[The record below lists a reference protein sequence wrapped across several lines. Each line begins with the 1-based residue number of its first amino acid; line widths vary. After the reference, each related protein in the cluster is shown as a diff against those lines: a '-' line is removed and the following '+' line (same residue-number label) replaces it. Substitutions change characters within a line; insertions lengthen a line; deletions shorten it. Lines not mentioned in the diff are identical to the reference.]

1 MDSHSWVLWVGVI
14 AVVLHVM
21 EEYAFGWVAWANE
34 KVAPRFGVTIRE
46 TDFMLGSVG
55 LVFIALA
62 GAAIGWWAPAVS
74 LAVPA
79 LFVLNAVF
87 MHMLPSA
94 RDERLTPGTLSAVF
108 IYLPVAAWM
117 FWAAGTDDRLNFGTF
132 VLAFVLGAVIMAYP
146 IAMLVLRDRFGW
158 EAQTAR
164 AAAEA
169 EATGE
174 DSREEEVPPFEAT
187 PTAQVDEQVEDQV
200 MEADEGSATT
210 VLIADQAP
218 SDDPDD
224 TAIALSEDA
233 ATELDVPGPSED
245 ETTELRRD

>member
-14 AVVLHVM
+14 AVVLHVT
-21 EEYAFGWVAWANE
+21 EEYSFGWVAWANE

-55 LVFIALA
+55 MLFIAMA

-79 LFVLNAVF
+79 LFVLNAIF
-87 MHMLPSA
+87 FHMLPSA

-146 IAMLVLRDRFGW
+146 LAMLVLRDRLGW

-164 AAAEA
+164 TDGGSEA
-169 EATGE
+169 GDDVQEE
-174 DSREEEVPPFEAT
+174 SPREET
-187 PTAQVDEQVEDQV
+187 PSEQIEEQVEGQI
-200 MEADEGSATT
+200 MEPDEGSATT
-210 VLIADQAP
+210 VLIADEEP
-218 SDDPDD
+218 SDDPED
-224 TAIALSEDA
+224 TAIALYEDA
-233 ATELDVPGPSED
+233 ATELDMPRPDED

>member
-1 MDSHSWVLWVGVI
+1 MDSHSWILWVGVI

-21 EEYAFGWVAWANE
+21 EEYSFGWVAWANE
-34 KVAPRFGVTIRE
+34 TLGPRLGVTFTE
-46 TDFMLGSVG
+46 SDFLLTNVA

-79 LFVLNAVF
+79 LFIINAVF
-87 MHMLPSA
+87 FHMLPSA

-132 VLAFVLGAVIMAYP
+132 VLAFVLGGAIMAYP
-146 IAMLVLRDRFGW
+146 LVLLWLRERIGW
-158 EAQTAR
+158 EAQTAGI
-164 AAAEA
+164 AAASASE
-169 EATGE
+169 ESATGSE
-174 DSREEEVPPFEAT
+174 PEGPPAETPHEET
-187 PTAQVDEQVEDQV
+187 PTEQVEEQI
-200 MEADEGSATT
+200 EELPPASKDEGTATT
-210 VLIADQAP
+210 VLVSDPEAP
-218 SDDPDD
+218 
-224 TAIALSEDA
+224 
-233 ATELDVPGPSED
+233 GED

>member
-14 AVVLHVM
+14 AVVLHVI
-21 EEYAFGWVAWANE
+21 EEYSFGWLSWANE
-34 KVAPRFGVTIRE
+34 QVAPRFGIEIRE
-46 TDFMLGSVG
+46 TDFMLGSLG

-87 MHMLPSA
+87 FHMLPSA

-132 VLAFVLGAVIMAYP
+132 VLAFVLGGAIMIYP
-146 IAMLVLRDRFGW
+146 VAMLVLRDRFGW

-164 AAAEA
+164 A
-169 EATGE
+169 TSPGE
-174 DSREEEVPPFEAT
+174 ESPDDAPPFEET
-187 PTAQVDEQVEDQV
+187 PADLVDEQVDAQV
-200 MEADEGSATT
+200 MEPDEGGATA
-210 VLIADQAP
+210 VLIADDEP
-218 SDDPDD
+218 ETDPDE
-224 TAIALSEDA
+224 TAIDLAQDA
-233 ATELDVPGPSED
+233 ATESQPVDPAED